1 MSTELVIIPQEL
13 ESMSASLPN
22 EKKNEIVSAV
32 KNVFENV
39 QKMRVQLEAI
49 NVADENDKV
58 SMKLANTVRMAI
70 RSERLAAEKFI
81 DSKRETVQMLMSD
94 FKTEDALWLKTKQ
107 LMQIETKSVEDLA
120 KYKEM
125 TGERILSER
134 KATLEAQRQLEV
146 SKYTEYP
153 ASALGDME
161 LQVYEA
167 YLQGLKVAYDAK
179 IESERKAEAERLA
192 AIEAERLE
200 QIRIKEE
207 NARLQAEAEQ
217 KEKELAVER
226 AKAEAERK
234 ALEEKARKEREEAE
248 AILKAE
254 QEKARIKAESE
265 RKKQAE
271 ILAKQQAEAK
281 RIQDE
286 KDAENARLQA
296 ELKSKA
302 DKEAAELKTKQDA
315 EKKAQLEAAKA
326 AKAPFKEKANK
337 WVESFTLPEFS
348 EMNTTT
354 EDIKLKFESFKKW
367 SKSEIE
373 KL

>member
-125 TGERILSER
+125 TGERIVAER
-134 KATLEAQRQLEV
+134 KARLTAERMLEV
-146 SKYTEYP
+146 SKYTEFP
-153 ASALGDME
+153 TGGISEMS
-161 LQVYEA
+161 QVTFDTYLAEIKAAYE
-167 YLQGLKVAYDAK
+167 YS
-179 IESERKAEAERLA
+179 IEMQRKAEAERLA

-226 AKAEAERK
+226 AKAESERK
-234 ALEEKARKEREEAE
+234 ALEEKAHKEREEAE
-248 AILKAE
+248 AILRAE
-254 QEKARIKAESE
+254 QEKSRIEAEKAAKEKAALE
-265 RKKQAE
+265 AE
-271 ILAKQQAEAK
+271 LKAKQQAEAEAVAK
-281 RIQDE
+281 RNAEILAEE
-286 KDAENARLQA
+286 KA
-296 ELKSKA
+296 K
-302 DKEAAELKTKQDA
+302 
-315 EKKAQLEAAKA
+315 AKA

-337 WVESFTLPEFS
+337 WVESFILPEFS

-354 EDIKLKFESFKKW
+354 EDIKLKFESYKSW
-367 SKSEIE
+367 AKSEIE